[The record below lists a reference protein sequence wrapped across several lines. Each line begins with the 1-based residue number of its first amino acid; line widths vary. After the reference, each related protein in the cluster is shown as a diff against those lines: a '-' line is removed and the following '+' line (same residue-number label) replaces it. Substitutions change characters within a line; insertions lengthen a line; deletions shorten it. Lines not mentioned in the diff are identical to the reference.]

1 MGWYAANDGSI
12 RSKGT
17 MHFVLHP
24 HGLQMSGRWV
34 GLGYDDRIMTGF
46 ASMGQT
52 REDSE
57 SAMGS
62 LIDSQGVVPVN
73 D

>member
-1 MGWYAANDGSI
+1 
-12 RSKGT
+12 
-17 MHFVLHP
+17 
-24 HGLQMSGRWV
+24 MS
-34 GLGYDDRIMTGF
+34 GF

-57 SAMGS
+57 STMSS
-62 LIDSQGVVPVN
+62 LIESQGTAPVN